1 MNTHIDYLRIASW
14 KPNAFVNTMV
24 VMMEDE
30 SVKWERGKW
39 LQYIGWRAENVFIG
53 RGEQH
58 GKAHTLIN
66 ISGYLA
72 QNFYQFC
79 VGLTGWYCTRIDL
92 QRTIKTPLADDEK
105 LAMVRDDCTTK
116 KLTLIEGEENDT
128 LYLGSRTS
136 DLFTRL
142 YEKILEDTYLRLE
155 FELKGYRSRA
165 AWDALKTGET
175 ADKVYFYYLERS
187 ALPEQIKDHY
197 SREGDSAT
205 EQVMRLQLAHDEA
218 KKLAWIMTLD
228 ASMMKNL
235 ASHGIGEQ
243 VKVIV
248 RSWAKHADYL
258 DMSQIPD

>member
-1 MNTHIDYLRIASW
+1 
-14 KPNAFVNTMV
+14 MV
-24 VMMEDE
+24 ILMDGKSKE
-30 SVKWERGKW
+30 WERGKW
-39 LQYIGWRAENVFIG
+39 LQYVGWRKEGVFVG

-58 GKAHTLIN
+58 HKAHTLIN

-72 QNFYQFC
+72 QDMYQFC
-79 VGLTGWYCTRIDL
+79 VALPGWYCTRIDL
-92 QRTIKTPLADDEK
+92 QRTIKTPLAEDEK

-116 KLTLIEGEENDT
+116 KLMLIESEENDT

-142 YEKILEDTYLRLE
+142 YEKVLEDTYLRLE

-165 AWDALKTGET
+165 TWDALKTGET
-175 ADKVYFYYLERS
+175 ADKIFVYYLEKS
-187 ALPEQIKDHY
+187 ALPEQIKDYY
-197 SREGDSAT
+197 SREGDIAT
-205 EQVMRLQLAHDEA
+205 EKVMRLQIAHDEA

-228 ASMMKNL
+228 PSMMKNM

-258 DMSQIPD
+258 DMAQIPD